1 MTATN
6 KCYNFVGFR
15 CRVPL
20 ISLVILSMSRTSC
33 CCPEVSLASNAPLLE
48 AFSHCIDSTVKLL
61 KQVIHADDPSGY
73 KVCCPDNAIA
83 KR

>member
-1 MTATN
+1 ML
-6 KCYNFVGFR
+6 
-15 CRVPL
+15 L
-20 ISLVILSMSRTSC
+20 ISLVMFTMSSTSC
-33 CCPEVSLASNAPLLE
+33 CCPEVPLVSNAPLLE

-61 KQVIHADDPSGY
+61 KQVTLADDPSRY